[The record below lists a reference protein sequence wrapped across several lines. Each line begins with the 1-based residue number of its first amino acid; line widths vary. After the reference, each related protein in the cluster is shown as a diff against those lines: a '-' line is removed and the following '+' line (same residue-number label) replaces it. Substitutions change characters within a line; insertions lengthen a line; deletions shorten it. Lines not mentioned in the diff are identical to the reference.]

1 MMKSVSAVFIGILLA
16 LGIGALAVFGIAAP
30 VFTRFFGMEVV
41 STTLP
46 PVIVVLAA
54 AFAFYFGGMAAAY
67 KAPSRPRFHGVM
79 VGVTSFAV
87 SPIANLAAPS
97 EGADP
102 FANLRTIGGLLLTA
116 VLVVAVLA
124 ASYVGARRGEVLYAH
139 NQSVIGRQRSRK
151 AQEQLSEE
159 EE

>member
-16 LGIGALAVFGIAAP
+16 LGIGALAVFGIVAP
-30 VFTRFFGMEVV
+30 VFTRFLGMELV
-41 STTLP
+41 STALP
-46 PVIVVLAA
+46 PVIVVFAA

-67 KAPSRPRFHGVM
+67 RAPSHPRFHGVM

-102 FANLRTIGGLLLTA
+102 FANLRTIGGLLLTV

-124 ASYVGARRGEVLYAH
+124 ASYLGARRGEVLNAH
-139 NQSVIGRQRSRK
+139 NQSVIGRQGSRK
-151 AQEQLSEE
+151 AREQLSEE
-159 EE
+159 EK